1 MHRMMQIQAYTAC
14 REVDPVRLQG
24 IVHREIGAGDTRT
37 QINGCGRMRNS
48 ASGIICAD
56 LVVAG
61 IRRFSATPSVWSIV
75 SSPSTVADFRCGC
88 CHAVY
93 ALAAC
98 PPRRAL
104 PVCTNCGPTL
114 DSSGRRADPR
124 CADQGGIRARG
135 RASEGLLPAPPDGCQ
150 ARTEAIM
157 CRGAARR
164 GWRRRG
170 IAEFWWWRG
179 GGRRNCSPRTRRYPP
194 LLSTPPPRS
203 LADDPRR
210 GRRPG
215 PTDRRRRWSGA
226 AGLSAPIQ
234 LNQLV
239 LCCIVWSYTNI

>member
-1 MHRMMQIQAYTAC
+1 MQIQAYTAC

-37 QINGCGRMRNS
+37 QINGCDRMHYS
-48 ASGIICAD
+48 ASGIVCAD

-124 CADQGGIRARG
+124 CADRGGIRARG

-150 ARTEAIM
+150 SLPARKRLCVE
-157 CRGAARR
+157 GRR
-164 GWRRRG
+164 GV
-170 IAEFWWWRG
+170 
-179 GGRRNCSPRTRRYPP
+179 
-194 LLSTPPPRS
+194 
-203 LADDPRR
+203 
-210 GRRPG
+210 
-215 PTDRRRRWSGA
+215 
-226 AGLSAPIQ
+226 AGE
-234 LNQLV
+234 
-239 LCCIVWSYTNI
+239 

>member
-150 ARTEAIM
+150 SLPARKRLCVE
-157 CRGAARR
+157 GRR
-164 GWRRRG
+164 GVAG
-170 IAEFWWWRG
+170 EEEESLNSG
-179 GGRRNCSPRTRRYPP
+179 GGGVAAGGIVHPAPGTYPP
-194 LLSTPPPRS
+194 LLSTPPPP
-203 LADDPRR
+203 LAR
-210 GRRPG
+210 
-215 PTDRRRRWSGA
+215 
-226 AGLSAPIQ
+226 
-234 LNQLV
+234 
-239 LCCIVWSYTNI
+239 

>member
-1 MHRMMQIQAYTAC
+1 MH
-14 REVDPVRLQG
+14 
-24 IVHREIGAGDTRT
+24 
-37 QINGCGRMRNS
+37 NS
-48 ASGIICAD
+48 ASGIVCAD

-135 RASEGLLPAPPDGCQ
+135 RRTKGSFLHRPTAAKPARKRVCVEGRRGVAGEVEESLNSGGGGVAAGGIVHPAPG
-150 ARTEAIM
+150 T
-157 CRGAARR
+157 
-164 GWRRRG
+164 
-170 IAEFWWWRG
+170 
-179 GGRRNCSPRTRRYPP
+179 YPP
-194 LLSTPPPRS
+194 LLSTPPPPPAR
-203 LADDPRR
+203 
-210 GRRPG
+210 
-215 PTDRRRRWSGA
+215 
-226 AGLSAPIQ
+226 
-234 LNQLV
+234 
-239 LCCIVWSYTNI
+239 

>member
-1 MHRMMQIQAYTAC
+1 MMQIQAYTAC

-24 IVHREIGAGDTRT
+24 IVHREIRAGDTRT
-37 QINGCGRMRNS
+37 QINGCDRMHYS
-48 ASGIICAD
+48 ASGIVCAD

-170 IAEFWWWRG
+170 IAEFWWLRG
-179 GGRRNCSPRTRRYPP
+179 GGRRNCSPRTRHIPP
-194 LLSTPPPRS
+194 LLSTPPPP
-203 LADDPRR
+203 LAR
-210 GRRPG
+210 
-215 PTDRRRRWSGA
+215 
-226 AGLSAPIQ
+226 
-234 LNQLV
+234 
-239 LCCIVWSYTNI
+239 